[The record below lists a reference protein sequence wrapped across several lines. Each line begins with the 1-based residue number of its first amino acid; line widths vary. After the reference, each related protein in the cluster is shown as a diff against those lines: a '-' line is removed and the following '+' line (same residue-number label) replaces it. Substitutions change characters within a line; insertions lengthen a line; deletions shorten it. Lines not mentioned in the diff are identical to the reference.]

1 MILQLRQQPQLKV
14 IKMDQVAQP
23 LYELWS
29 MNPDGNMVRIAL
41 TWSMQDCE
49 LMKFA
54 LEAMYGNLFDC
65 VKETKPN
72 V

>member
-1 MILQLRQQPQLKV
+1 MF
-14 IKMDQVAQP
+14 
-23 LYELWS
+23 ELWS

-54 LEAMYGNLFDC
+54 LESIYGNLFDC